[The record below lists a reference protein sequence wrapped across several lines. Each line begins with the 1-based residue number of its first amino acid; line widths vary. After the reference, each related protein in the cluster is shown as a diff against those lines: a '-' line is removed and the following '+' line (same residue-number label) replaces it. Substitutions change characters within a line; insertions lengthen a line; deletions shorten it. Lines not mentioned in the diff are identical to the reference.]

1 MKSRENSL
9 VLAGMVAM
17 FTAGGKARVFDCTI
31 IGVCRTMIYELP
43 GATVESGEEIEPRTI
58 YQKSHFRAAIVSD
71 PVIYLSNSSFS
82 PHYARNCALRHDI
95 DEELERLRKE
105 NSGTRDRLFVVME
118 EYRPIDP
125 VRMSKG
131 ECLAINQEAI
141 RGGTSGNEAI
151 LALRSKD
158 GAWPEEG
165 VDIAS
170 ENFVLAAIKIEQSVT
185 YGMKALIE
193 SVNFVERNGGI
204 VHIQEGYAE
213 LAFGALRVERKL
225 SDSTLGEK
233 AKKLSSSICKLENM
247 AKLSPASELITALR
261 LKDTRDKSHLCL
273 WYLRLWE
280 ASCTAGQLLGEPQ
293 FGNPDGIK
301 VGQDDRRRQLH
312 HRNDVAHGRVDEIDY
327 AVFDQIQRDVLE
339 LLRKNVLGKGERRSE
354 QT

>member
-1 MKSRENSL
+1 
-9 VLAGMVAM
+9 M

-58 YQKSHFRAAIVSD
+58 YQESHFRTAIVSD

-165 VDIAS
+165 VDVAS

-233 AKKLSSSICKLENM
+233 AKKLSSSRRLPARLVRGDIAM
-247 AKLSPASELITALR
+247 LSDGDAFRLARRPPHLDRVDLASGRIHPYAEAGQVPVPEQRVAALDGQGLHRPLGNSDGLLSWHSSRPASVSPNAGP
-261 LKDTRDKSHLCL
+261 KSVN
-273 WYLRLWE
+273 E
-280 ASCTAGQLLGEPQ
+280 
-293 FGNPDGIK
+293 
-301 VGQDDRRRQLH
+301 
-312 HRNDVAHGRVDEIDY
+312 
-327 AVFDQIQRDVLE
+327 
-339 LLRKNVLGKGERRSE
+339 
-354 QT
+354 